1 MLGAPMR
8 RLDKVSAASNR
19 PTEPSADRV
28 PATGACRGRPGRS
41 LAPLCGAAL
50 LGAASAVIGC
60 QGQPSLLCD
69 RVRLVWPAFDI
80 DPSDDTSPE
89 PGLQI
94 DFDLPSSLL
103 PGSRG
108 VLTVQGEEGDP
119 VQHPEPAVAD
129 DEGTLR
135 FTGVTVP
142 LGRVTFDLR
151 VENECGESESV
162 REPFIWD
169 GLGFPA
175 CDMEFGVVPAVVDE
189 LAPLRVLRA
198 EHDADPGT
206 PGLELPVS
214 VDAGRPDVTVTLFVL
229 DAATGE
235 EATIEQD
242 TGDDLT
248 AEFAVALGEGEH
260 ALRAICPWAPAGLR
274 PSTPTFRFLVDTQP
288 PDCAL
293 VAPTGRIGAGDDLDP
308 DTDGVQFEMRGRS
321 DADDVAG
328 QPALFTSQ
336 GEELEG
342 SAVDEDG
349 QSSTTAT
356 IVLDPPGG
364 AQELSF
370 RTRDRAGN
378 QCEAAVTF

>member
-1 MLGAPMR
+1 M
-8 RLDKVSAASNR
+8 
-19 PTEPSADRV
+19 
-28 PATGACRGRPGRS
+28 
-41 LAPLCGAAL
+41 
-50 LGAASAVIGC
+50 
-60 QGQPSLLCD
+60 
-69 RVRLVWPAFDI
+69 RLVWPAFNI
-80 DPSDDTSPE
+80 DPGDDTSPE

-94 DFDLPSSLL
+94 DFDLRTSLL

-119 VQHPEPAVAD
+119 VRHPEPAIAD

-142 LGRVTFDLR
+142 LGRVTLDLT
-151 VENECGESESV
+151 VENECGQSESV
-162 REPFIWD
+162 REPFVWD
-169 GLGFPA
+169 GLGMPA
-175 CDMEFGVVPAVVDE
+175 CDMDLGVEPAVVDE

-198 EHDADPGT
+198 EHDDDPGT
-206 PGLELPVS
+206 PGIELPVL

-235 EATIEQD
+235 EEAIEQE

-260 ALRAICPWAPAGLR
+260 ALRAICPWEPAGLR

-293 VAPTGRIGAGDDLDP
+293 VAPTSRIAAADDLDP
-308 DTDGVQFEMRGRS
+308 DADGVQFEMRGRS

-336 GEELEG
+336 GEEVEG
-342 SAVDEDG
+342 SALDEDG
-349 QSSTTAT
+349 LSSTTAT

-378 QCEAAVTF
+378 PCEAAVTF

>member
-8 RLDKVSAASNR
+8 RPVS
-19 PTEPSADRV
+19 
-28 PATGACRGRPGRS
+28 
-41 LAPLCGAAL
+41 GAAL
-50 LGAASAVIGC
+50 LAAAATIIAC

-80 DPSDDTSPE
+80 DTDDDTSPD

-94 DFDLPSSLL
+94 DFELRTSLL

-108 VLTVQGEEGDP
+108 VLTVQGEEGEP
-119 VQHPEPAVAD
+119 VQHPQPAVAD
-129 DEGTLR
+129 EEGTLR
-135 FTGVTVP
+135 FTAVTVP
-142 LGRVTFDLR
+142 PGRVTLDLA

-162 REPFIWD
+162 RQPFVWD
-169 GLGFPA
+169 GLGFPV
-175 CDMEFGVVPAVVDE
+175 CDIGFGVEPAVVEE

-198 EHDADPGT
+198 EHDADPQT
-206 PGLELPVS
+206 PGVELPVS
-214 VDAGRPDVTVTLFVL
+214 VNAGRPDVTVTLYVL
-229 DAATGE
+229 DVATGE
-235 EATIEQD
+235 EQAIEQD
-242 TGDDLT
+242 TGDDRA

-274 PSTPTFRFLVDTQP
+274 PSTPTFRFLVDTQA

-293 VAPTGRIGAGDDLDP
+293 VAPTGRVAAGDDVDP

-321 DADDVAG
+321 QADDVVG
-328 QPALFTSQ
+328 QPASFSAQ
-336 GEELEG
+336 GTELEG
-342 SAVDEDG
+342 SALDEDG
-349 QSSTTAT
+349 ASSTTAT

-378 QCEAAVTF
+378 ECEDAVTF